1 MFNTGNFWVSIP
13 ALDPFTLQP
22 LYLSQMNKCCSL
34 LETVSMMQSEE
45 NSLQKDDG
53 KSKYIIK
60 VNAPRTNIRAAL
72 PLLSLFCCNAWNT
85 APGVGSL
92 SFKHCFFLG
101 SMRENRGMLLRGHL
115 VAAQRPPVKCSTFHA
130 YRHRAAPTDLLL
142 EEPHNLAD
150 ELVLMHILYQAY
162 ICRQRGGDSSMK
174 SKHWW

>member
-1 MFNTGNFWVSIP
+1 
-13 ALDPFTLQP
+13 
-22 LYLSQMNKCCSL
+22 MNKCCSL

-45 NSLQKDDG
+45 NSLKKDDG

-72 PLLSLFCCNAWNT
+72 PHLSLFCCNAWNT
-85 APGVGSL
+85 APGVDTL
-92 SFKHCFFLG
+92 SFKHCFLLG
-101 SMRENRGMLLRGHL
+101 SMRENRGVLLRCHL
-115 VAAQRPPVKCSTFHA
+115 VAVQRPPLKCSTFHA

-142 EEPHNLAD
+142 EEPHNLD